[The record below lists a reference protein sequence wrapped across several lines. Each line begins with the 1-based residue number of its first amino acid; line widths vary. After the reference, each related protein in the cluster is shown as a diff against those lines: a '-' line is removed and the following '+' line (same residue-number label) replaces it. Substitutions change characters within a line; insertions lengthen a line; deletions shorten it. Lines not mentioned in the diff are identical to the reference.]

1 MNLCF
6 GERMR
11 RYICSLCFH
20 INRQLTHPFCP
31 VHTQPKQ
38 PYKLTGKHSREFKEG
53 DFQRGQTQR
62 GAQPSFV
69 GPPLTPCRRHALQR
83 LSDQSNKPDAKRL
96 PRQHSTLSAAAPR
109 EYRHA
114 RPSECKRA
122 ITRTWVQHRRCLSAK
137 HAIHKARRSLSGK

>member
-6 GERMR
+6 GERMQR
-11 RYICSLCFH
+11 NICSPCFH

-38 PYKLTGKHSREFKEG
+38 PYKLTDKHSREFKEG

-69 GPPLTPCRRHALQR
+69 GPPLTPCRRHALHRTSGSSGQTR
-83 LSDQSNKPDAKRL
+83 NEQTTPSTIYIIYSRAAKVCLRTTERAQASDYANRSVRARTANMGAA
-96 PRQHSTLSAAAPR
+96 STL
-109 EYRHA
+109 HGGL
-114 RPSECKRA
+114 
-122 ITRTWVQHRRCLSAK
+122 Q
-137 HAIHKARRSLSGK
+137 